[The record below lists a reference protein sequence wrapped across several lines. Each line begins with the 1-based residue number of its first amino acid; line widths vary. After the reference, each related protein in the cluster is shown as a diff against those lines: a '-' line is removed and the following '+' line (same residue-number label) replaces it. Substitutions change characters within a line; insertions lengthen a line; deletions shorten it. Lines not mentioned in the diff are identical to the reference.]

1 MGFSD
6 SAETVDRQFT
16 KLWLRR
22 TDSFKSTGELYF
34 KTFQQN
40 LSKSSPLATNPPG
53 QLNILGH
60 DGHPLGVDGAQV
72 GVLEE
77 THQVGLAG
85 LLKSHHSRALEPQV
99 SLEILGNLTNEPLE
113 WQLPDEELRGLLV
126 PRGID
131 YLRCI

>member
-1 MGFSD
+1 MDAGRSLIIQTIFCTIICKYSQ
-6 SAETVDRQFT
+6 R
-16 KLWLRR
+16 L
-22 TDSFKSTGELYF
+22 
-34 KTFQQN
+34 
-40 LSKSSPLATNPPG
+40 SPLATDPPC
-53 QLNILGH
+53 QLNVLGH

-85 LLKSHHSRALEPQV
+85 LLQSHHSRALEPQV